1 MSLENFDNFIFKNGP
16 IENFVYVELMNLF
29 SGYKLLSTLVAQ
41 RTACLLWVNL
51 TRSILETLLKRVL
64 ILLLEKFSL
73 EICMIN
79 VKSKI
84 EQKSC
89 QKHLLSLKNIINVER
104 KIITRDKPKT
114 IIRKIK

>member
-16 IENFVYVELMNLF
+16 IENFVYVVVLMNLF

-84 EQKSC
+84 E
-89 QKHLLSLKNIINVER
+89 
-104 KIITRDKPKT
+104 
-114 IIRKIK
+114 